1 MTKHI
6 YIIMAIVC
14 LAMNVRMM
22 NAQTCQVNGVVTD
35 AETHE
40 AIMNASV
47 ASGKKHVC
55 TTNEKGQFSFTMP
68 QGTNTTIKVT
78 HIGYKPVSKLVVGN
92 KKQQS
97 LTLELVPESSML
109 KEVVIAHKIPIAKQ
123 RGDTTIYKVDD
134 FKVNRDARL
143 NDLLT
148 KIPGIEFRDKK
159 WYVYGVEVKEIT
171 IDGRKYYENDI
182 NMAVKNLP
190 ANVMDEI
197 QIHEQLSEYAKLTG
211 FDDGNRMMTINF
223 KTKTGTSQSHFG
235 KGTAGGGLEDVYK
248 LYGFYNMFKED
259 LRLSVFGQLNNIN
272 EQNFSMIDLLSST
285 GTASSSAPSQSPYS
299 KGATDNTF
307 HPTSSDDVSSMMVD
321 VSDYGVTTSRA
332 IGTNYSDE
340 WQKGKMRFTGHY
352 LLNSSSN
359 YTDYHIFDDYFG
371 ETASNNLQDMRVNND
386 NLNHR
391 FSTKYE
397 YQITPDDYL
406 LLRPAFAYQKKD
418 ETARLTDWQVKPD
431 DTDSTALLLNQKTA
445 TDQYVAKTSGEAMFL
460 HKFDSLGHAVT
471 ADVRASYMHTHED
484 IDMDFENVQTDDAA
498 VQSTMCKNTQQSYTY
513 MLSYI
518 HPIGKN
524 IRLKLDA
531 GWNKT
536 YGLMRRKTDMMAN
549 GATEFT
555 VDTLLS
561 GSTWS
566 NFGGLLVNASY
577 MMNVGKMNL
586 VAGTEFQK
594 YSLYN
599 ANDMYYFKR
608 HYNTFLPYAIMRLR
622 MTRGQLLVQY
632 KASHQYPGLA
642 QVHDAINNCNA
653 VQAIRGS
660 IRLEPAYQHN
670 LTARLVL
677 PISKNGSVF
686 VFFANLTQADNYI
699 GSLRSLASETFQED
713 GERQNTE
720 ILSYKNT
727 DGYFNWTSLLAYGVP
742 WRAISSNVNLSTR
755 ASYSKIPG
763 YWDNNKQFTG
773 QWNWSGSMTIGSNIS
788 EDVDFVIDVNTKYT
802 SSKNLSLSIAD
813 DETNSSSGNGLSLAD
828 MAVSFWS
835 LSYGGQLNWQFTRAL
850 KVVLECGRT
859 NYFGSGTSQFNA
871 IISNAALAYKFLK
884 GRKGEL
890 RFSINDLLNQDNSFY
905 QTTTELYR
913 REVTTNILG
922 RYAMLSFTYDL
933 NTNK

>member
-1 MTKHI
+1 MMKHL
-6 YIIMAIVC
+6 YIILAIVC
-14 LAMNVRMM
+14 LAMDVQTM
-22 NAQTCQVNGVVTD
+22 NAQNCQVSGVVTD
-35 AETHE
+35 ADSHDVLSQ
-40 AIMNASV
+40 ASIV
-47 ASGKKHVC
+47 YTLNGKKLGC
-55 TTNEKGQFSFTMP
+55 TTNSKGQFSFVLP
-68 QGTNTTIKVT
+68 QGTNISIKVS
-78 HIGYKPVSKLVVGN
+78 HIGYKSITKLVIGN

-97 LTLELVPESSML
+97 LTLELVPEAAML
-109 KEVVIAHKIPIAKQ
+109 KEVVIKHKIPLATQ
-123 RGDTTIYKVDD
+123 RGDTTVYKVSD
-134 FKVNRDARL
+134 FKVNTDAHL
-143 NDLLT
+143 SDLMT
-148 KIPGIEFRDKK
+148 KIPGMEYRDKK

-171 IDGRKYYENDI
+171 IDNRKYYESDI

-211 FDDGNRMMTINF
+211 FDDGNRTMTINF
-223 KTKTGTSQSHFG
+223 KTKKGTSESHFG
-235 KGTAGGGLEDVYK
+235 KGTAGGGIEDVYK
-248 LYGFYNMFKED
+248 LYGFYNMFHD
-259 LRLSVFGQLNNIN
+259 DVRLSVFGQLNNIN

-307 HPTSSDDVSSMMVD
+307 HPTSSDDISSMMVD

-340 WQKGKMRFTGHY
+340 WNNGKMKFTGHY
-352 LLNSSSN
+352 LLNSSGN
-359 YTDYHIFDDYFG
+359 YTDYHILDKYFG
-371 ETASNNLQDMRVNND
+371 ETASNNLQDMRVSND

-397 YQITPDDYL
+397 YQMTPSDYL

-418 ETARLTDWQVKPD
+418 ETTRLTDWTVKPD
-431 DTDSTALLLNQKTA
+431 DKDSTDLLLNQTTA

-460 HKFDSLGHAVT
+460 HKFGTRGHALT

-484 IDMDFENVQTDDAA
+484 IDMDFENVQTEDVAI
-498 VQSTMCKNTQQSYTY
+498 QNTMCKNTQQSYTY

-518 HPIGKN
+518 HPIGEN
-524 IRLKLDA
+524 IRLKLDG

-536 YGLMRRKTDMMAN
+536 YGLMRRRTEMMVN
-549 GATEFT
+549 DATEFS

-577 MMNVGKMNL
+577 MMNYKKMNI

-594 YSLYN
+594 YNLYN

-608 HYNTFLPYAIMRLR
+608 SYSTFLPYAFLRLR
-622 MTRGQLLVQY
+622 MSRGQLNVQY
-632 KASHQYPGLA
+632 KASHNYPGLA
-642 QVHDAINNCNA
+642 QVHDAINNGNA
-653 VQAIRGS
+653 VMAIRGS
-660 IRLEPAYQHN
+660 IRLEPSYQHS
-670 LTARLVL
+670 LMARLIL

-686 VFFANLTQADNYI
+686 VFFTNLVQADNYI
-699 GSLRSLASETFQED
+699 GSLRSLASESFQEE
-713 GERQNTE
+713 GERRNTQ

-727 DGYFNWTSLLAYGVP
+727 DGYFSWTSLMAYGVP
-742 WRAISSNVNLSTR
+742 WKAISSNVNLSTR
-755 ASYSKIPG
+755 VSYSTTPG
-763 YWDNNKQFTG
+763 YWDNNKQFTD
-773 QWNWSGSMTIGSNIS
+773 QWNWSGSVTIGSNIS
-788 EDVDFVIDVNTKYT
+788 ENVDFVLDVNSKYT
-802 SSKNLSLSIAD
+802 NSKNQTF
-813 DETNSSSGNGLSLAD
+813 ED
-828 MAVSFWS
+828 MNVDYWS
-835 LSYGGQLNWQFTRAL
+835 LSYGGQLNWQFIKQL
-850 KVVLECGRT
+850 KLVLECGRT

-871 IISNAALAYKFLK
+871 VISNAALAYKFLK

-890 RFSINDLLNQDNSFY
+890 RFQINDILNQDNSFF

-922 RYAMLSFTYDL
+922 RYAMLSFTYNL
-933 NTNK
+933 NTNR